1 MQGGTSS
8 RRSFL
13 TICFWERICFQ
24 AGIWCP
30 IPGKGTASDLPI
42 PACFLLAAQGGSFL
56 GPLPLAASSASIWLL
71 HLSHWLWA
79 SANRGFC
86 PPFPKKI
93 IYLLDQLAEW
103 TCLATTRCLDLMQ
116 SWEEKREEERRKEKN
131 WGEDQ
136 DKCIN
141 RDVNFRGNLPLLPR
155 KNNIKMSPVALAFLF
170 LQFKGLNGWL
180 SVLLPSFS
188 QWCPACR
195 TDGSAMLQLLS
206 HPWHLQKA
214 CRWGWFSS
222 IDPTTVCSGPVAAL
236 GAAQP
241 SD

>member
-1 MQGGTSS
+1 MFLRENLLSGWHLMSHSWKGDCFRPSHSS
-8 RRSFL
+8 MFPACSPRWF
-13 TICFWERICFQ
+13 
-24 AGIWCP
+24 
-30 IPGKGTASDLPI
+30 IPGATAS
-42 PACFLLAAQGGSFL
+42 CCLL
-56 GPLPLAASSASIWLL
+56 SASIWLL

-103 TCLATTRCLDLMQ
+103 TCLTTTRCLDLMQ

-136 DKCIN
+136 DKRIN